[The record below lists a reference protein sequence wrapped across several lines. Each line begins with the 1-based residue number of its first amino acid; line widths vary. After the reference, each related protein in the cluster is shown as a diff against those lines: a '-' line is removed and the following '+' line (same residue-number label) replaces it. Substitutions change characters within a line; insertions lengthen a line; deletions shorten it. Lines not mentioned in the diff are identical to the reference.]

1 MKQLEA
7 LNTSAP
13 LLVEEGWQRQ
23 AQSAQ
28 QLTGWCSRKLTKT
41 TPAQLR
47 GLPPHPQPFSQRR
60 RELATCAIS
69 PSVEVTEC
77 AHNLRVSVSFSSV
90 SREGS
95 VKNF

>member
-23 AQSAQ
+23 AHSAQ

-47 GLPPHPQPFSQRR
+47 GLPPHPQPFSQKR
-60 RELATCAIS
+60 RELVTCAIS
-69 PSVEVTEC
+69 PSVDVTEC
-77 AHNLRVSVSFSSV
+77 VHNLRVPLLFPQYS
-90 SREGS
+90 
-95 VKNF
+95 

>member
-23 AQSAQ
+23 AHGAQ

-47 GLPPHPQPFSQRR
+47 GLSPPLKGG
-60 RELATCAIS
+60 EL
-69 PSVEVTEC
+69 
-77 AHNLRVSVSFSSV
+77 
-90 SREGS
+90 
-95 VKNF
+95 